1 MLFGLWALSL
11 FGMVSCVDNDYD
23 LSKDIDMSVTV
34 GGNDLIIPASDTK
47 DITLEKIFDLEEG
60 SAVQADSEGN
70 YSLLQHGE
78 GSDTKV
84 SIEKVVIDGSE
95 ISAEAQEKWIN
106 FSVSAP
112 DMLQAEIE
120 TNNTVSLNKT
130 DLTQEVVSLSSSK
143 INMPAWISIGVIYD
157 KPVVLKKGAT
167 LTFPSYY
174 TVSTDDSRCIL
185 NGKSQIVF
193 NQDVQ
198 FSKQNPLTIRLNITE
213 VRFADME
220 KGEGLLA
227 PGHLVIEDDVI
238 IKGTALI
245 EGGEAVSV
253 GITTEYRVERIEL
266 LQVTGMV
273 DPDINVTI
281 APVKIE
287 NLPDFLKDET
297 VRIDMTDPR
306 IFLTVSNNSPVSV
319 DFSAVLKSYKGGSN
333 IASVVIG
340 GTSSPI
346 KIPAGKENYV
356 ICLHRQ
362 QGNVNGA
369 DESITVANL
378 NDLIQVIPD
387 EIRMESIE
395 TRAVQEEIVL
405 NLGEEYTVKTD
416 YEINAPL
423 QFNEGTTIVYND
435 SFDGWQGDLKDI
447 YIKELVVSMDA
458 TNTIPL
464 EMQMA
469 VDAVDTEGQVL
480 DDVTAVVSE
489 NIQAGTPENPV
500 VTSLNITLKTSNPEA
515 FQKLDGLKYSV
526 SAHSSAQTAGQ
537 VLNKE
542 QHLRL
547 DKMVIKVKG
556 GVTVDL
562 N

>member
-1 MLFGLWALSL
+1 M
-11 FGMVSCVDNDYD
+11 
-23 LSKDIDMSVTV
+23 
-34 GGNDLIIPASDTK
+34 
-47 DITLEKIFDLEEG
+47 
-60 SAVQADSEGN
+60 
-70 YSLLQHGE
+70 
-78 GSDTKV
+78 
-84 SIEKVVIDGSE
+84 
-95 ISAEAQEKWIN
+95 
-106 FSVSAP
+106 
-112 DMLQAEIE
+112 
-120 TNNTVSLNKT
+120 
-130 DLTQEVVSLSSSK
+130 
-143 INMPAWISIGVIYD
+143 
-157 KPVVLKKGAT
+157 LKKGAT

-405 NLGEEYTVKTD
+405 NLGEEYIVKTD

>member
-1 MLFGLWALSL
+1 M
-11 FGMVSCVDNDYD
+11 
-23 LSKDIDMSVTV
+23 
-34 GGNDLIIPASDTK
+34 
-47 DITLEKIFDLEEG
+47 
-60 SAVQADSEGN
+60 
-70 YSLLQHGE
+70 
-78 GSDTKV
+78 
-84 SIEKVVIDGSE
+84 
-95 ISAEAQEKWIN
+95 
-106 FSVSAP
+106 
-112 DMLQAEIE
+112 
-120 TNNTVSLNKT
+120 
-130 DLTQEVVSLSSSK
+130 
-143 INMPAWISIGVIYD
+143 
-157 KPVVLKKGAT
+157 
-167 LTFPSYY
+167 
-174 TVSTDDSRCIL
+174 
-185 NGKSQIVF
+185 F

-273 DPDINVTI
+273 DPDIDVTI

-395 TRAVQEEIVL
+395 ARAVQEEIVL